1 MGAPGRFHQGVEQM
15 KKANQAAQTPP
26 ELTFN
31 VLQNKIHHQPKQ
43 PWD

>member
-1 MGAPGRFHQGVEQM
+1 M

-26 ELTFN
+26 GLTSN
-31 VLQNKIHHQPKQ
+31 VLQNKIHNQPKQ